1 LQNSSITKENCISRF
16 KEIFNRGPEAYGYS
30 PGRINLI
37 GEHVDY
43 QKGIVFPASI
53 NKYIHGAAATTQ
65 EPLIRV
71 WSSFDHDR
79 ILEIK
84 LDQLKPQ
91 RGEDSWINY
100 IIGVIAQYIK
110 KGAKVRGL
118 EIVFESDLPSGSG
131 MSSSAALES
140 TTALLIESLFN
151 FTLNPLERAKACQA
165 AEHEFAGVPCGIMDQ
180 IAVNCGT
187 QGHALMIDCES
198 LELTSFPIPE
208 SIAIVVADTKV
219 KHDLADGQYTK
230 RKLECDEACKVLG
243 VQSLR
248 IATLGE
254 LNKVKDMLGTTIFR
268 RARHVISEI
277 IRVKDFATAMEQND
291 PTKMGTL
298 LAQSHESLK
307 SDFEVSCPELDRL
320 VQIAEKLDA
329 IGSRMM
335 GGGFGGSTIN
345 LVRRQNKQ
353 QFLEQIKLLHFEM
366 TGNDI
371 DAWAVD
377 PVNGAAASN
386 IVDKI

>member
-1 LQNSSITKENCISRF
+1 MQNSSITKENCISRF
-16 KEIFNRGPEAYGYS
+16 NAIFNRDPKAYAYS

-43 QKGIVFPASI
+43 QNGIVFPAAI

-65 EPLIRV
+65 EPLIKV
-71 WSSFDHDR
+71 WSSFDHER
-79 ILEIK
+79 VLEIK
-84 LDQLKPQ
+84 LDQLEPQ
-91 RGEDSWINY
+91 KAKDSWVNY

-110 KGAKVRGL
+110 KGARVGGL
-118 EIVFESDLPSGSG
+118 EIIFESALPSGSG

-140 TTALLIESLFN
+140 TTALLIESLFD
-151 FTLNPLERAKACQA
+151 FTLNPIERAKACQA

-187 QGHALMIDCES
+187 QGHALMIDCKS
-198 LELTSFPIPE
+198 LELTPFPIPE
-208 SIAIVVADTKV
+208 SIAIIVADTKV
-219 KHDLADGQYTK
+219 KHDLADGQYAK

-248 IATLGE
+248 ETSLGE
-254 LNKVKDMLGTTIFR
+254 LNEVKDMLGTTVFR
-268 RARHVISEI
+268 RASHVISEI

-291 PTKMGTL
+291 TTKMGTL
-298 LAQSHESLK
+298 LAESHESLK

-345 LVRRQNKQ
+345 LVKKQNKE

-371 DAWAVD
+371 DAWSVD
-377 PVNGAAASN
+377 PVSGATTSN
-386 IVDKI
+386 I

>member
-1 LQNSSITKENCISRF
+1 MHNSSITKENCIARF
-16 KEIFNRGPEAYGYS
+16 NEIFNRDPKAYAYS

-43 QKGIVFPASI
+43 QKGIVFPAAI
-53 NKYIHGAAATTQ
+53 NKYIYGAAATTK
-65 EPLIRV
+65 EPLIKV
-71 WSSFDHDR
+71 WSSFDHER
-79 ILEIK
+79 VLEIK
-84 LDQLKPQ
+84 LDQLEPQ
-91 RGEDSWINY
+91 KGKDSWVNY

-110 KGAKVRGL
+110 KGARVGGL
-118 EIVFESDLPSGSG
+118 EIVFESNLPSGSG

-151 FTLNPLERAKACQA
+151 FTLEPIERANACQA

-187 QGHALMIDCES
+187 QGHALMIDCKS
-198 LELTSFPIPE
+198 LELTPFPIPE
-208 SIAIVVADTKV
+208 SIAIIVADTKV
-219 KHDLADGQYTK
+219 KHDLADGQYAK
-230 RKLECDEACKVLG
+230 RKLECDEACKVLR

-248 IATLGE
+248 ETSLGE
-254 LNKVKDMLGTTIFR
+254 LNEVKDMLGTTVFR
-268 RARHVISEI
+268 RASHVISEI

-291 PTKMGTL
+291 TTKMGTL
-298 LAQSHESLK
+298 LAESHESLK

-345 LVRRQNKQ
+345 LVKKQNKE

-371 DAWAVD
+371 DVWILD
-377 PVNGAAASN
+377 PVSGATTSN
-386 IVDKI
+386 I

>member
-1 LQNSSITKENCISRF
+1 MHNSSITKENCIARF
-16 KEIFNRGPEAYGYS
+16 KEIFNRSPEAYAYS

-43 QKGIVFPASI
+43 QNGIVFPAAI
-53 NKYIHGAAATTQ
+53 NKYIHGVAAAIQ
-65 EPLIRV
+65 EPLIKV
-71 WSSFDHDR
+71 WSSFDHER

-84 LDQLKPQ
+84 LDQLEPQ
-91 RGEDSWINY
+91 RGKDSWINY

-140 TTALLIESLFN
+140 TTALLIESLFD
-151 FTLNPLERAKACQA
+151 FTLNPIERAKACQA

-187 QGHALMIDCES
+187 QGHALMIDCKS
-198 LELTSFPIPE
+198 LELTPFPILD

-219 KHDLADGQYTK
+219 KHDLADGQYAK
-230 RKLECDEACKVLG
+230 RKLECDEACEALG

-248 IATLGE
+248 EASLGE
-254 LNKVKDMLGTTIFR
+254 LNEVKDILGTTVFR
-268 RARHVISEI
+268 RASHVISEI
-277 IRVKDFATAMEQND
+277 IRVKEFATAMEQND
-291 PTKMGTL
+291 TTKMGLL
-298 LAQSHESLK
+298 LAESHESLK

-320 VQIAEKLDA
+320 VQISEKLDA
-329 IGSRMM
+329 VGSRMM

-345 LVRRQNKQ
+345 LVKKQNKE

-371 DAWAVD
+371 DAWSVD
-377 PVNGAAASN
+377 PVSGATTSD
-386 IVDKI
+386 I

>member
-1 LQNSSITKENCISRF
+1 MQNSSITKENCISRF
-16 KEIFNRGPEAYGYS
+16 KEIFNRDPKAYTYA

-43 QKGIVFPASI
+43 QKGIVFPAAI
-53 NKYIHGAAATTQ
+53 NKYIHGAATATQ
-65 EPLIRV
+65 EPLIKV
-71 WSSFDHDR
+71 WSSFDHGR
-79 ILEIK
+79 VLEIK
-84 LDQLKPQ
+84 LDQLEPQ
-91 RGEDSWINY
+91 RGKDSWINY

-110 KGAKVRGL
+110 KGAKVGGL

-140 TTALLIESLFN
+140 TTALLIESLFD
-151 FTLNPLERAKACQA
+151 FTLNPIERAKACQA
-165 AEHEFAGVPCGIMDQ
+165 AEHKFAGVPCGIMDQ

-187 QGHALMIDCES
+187 QEHALMIDCES
-198 LELTSFPIPE
+198 LELTPFPIPD
-208 SIAIVVADTKV
+208 SIAIIVADTKV
-219 KHDLADGQYTK
+219 KHDLADGQYAK
-230 RKLECDEACKVLG
+230 RKLECDEACEVLG

-248 IATLGE
+248 EVSLGE
-254 LNKVKDMLGTTIFR
+254 LNEVKDMLGTTVFR
-268 RARHVISEI
+268 RASHVISEI

-291 PTKMGTL
+291 TTKMGAL
-298 LAQSHESLK
+298 LAESHESLK
-307 SDFEVSCPELDRL
+307 SDFEVSCLELDRL

-345 LVRRQNKQ
+345 LVKKQ
-353 QFLEQIKLLHFEM
+353 HKEQFLEQIKLLHFEM

-371 DAWAVD
+371 DAWILD

-386 IVDKI
+386 I